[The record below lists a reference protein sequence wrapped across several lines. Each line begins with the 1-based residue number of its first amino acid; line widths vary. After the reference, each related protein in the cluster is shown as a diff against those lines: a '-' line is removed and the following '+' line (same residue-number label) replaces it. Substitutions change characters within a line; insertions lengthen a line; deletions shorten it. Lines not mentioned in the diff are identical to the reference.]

1 MPRVADH
8 DQRRAQIA
16 RAFQR
21 LLAAEGFA
29 AASFSRMATE
39 AGVSVG
45 LIQHYFAGKDV
56 LLHFAYEDAVSR
68 MGERVRV
75 RVRDG
80 EAARLPIAEVL
91 FDSLAE
97 LLPLDEERDLE
108 YRVRQGLQAQALHH
122 AGLADVARRAGGDLL
137 GYVTSVVENGMER
150 GEVEPGA
157 DAVLAARMILAT
169 VQGLA
174 DQVALSGAD
183 AFSARDVLRR
193 AVARPAPRVGH
204 PRPEPVP
211 HTGQGAHAMTRHVTV
226 RLSGGAI
233 RGRRLDGHLS
243 FRGSPMPRPRS
254 ESGDGGH
261 PCRSR
266 RGPGSGT
273 RPCQGTP
280 RRSRPSRSRTSPPST
295 RTA

>member
-29 AASFSRMATE
+29 GVSFSRVASE
-39 AGVSVG
+39 AGISVG
-45 LIQHYFAGKDV
+45 LIQHYFAGKDA
-56 LLHFAYEDAVSR
+56 LLDFAYEDATRR
-68 MGERVRV
+68 MSERVRA

-91 FDSLAE
+91 LDSLVE

-122 AGLADVARRAGGDLL
+122 AGLAEVARQAGGAILD
-137 GYVTSVVENGMER
+137 YVTMAVADGVDG
-150 GEVEPGA
+150 GEVEPGV
-157 DAVLAARMILAT
+157 DAVLAARTILAT

-183 AFSARDVLRR
+183 AFSARDALR
-193 AVARPAPRVGH
+193 
-204 PRPEPVP
+204 PVIA
-211 HTGQGAHAMTRHVTV
+211 TVFTRHFD
-226 RLSGGAI
+226 R
-233 RGRRLDGHLS
+233 
-243 FRGSPMPRPRS
+243 
-254 ESGDGGH
+254 
-261 PCRSR
+261 
-266 RGPGSGT
+266 
-273 RPCQGTP
+273 
-280 RRSRPSRSRTSPPST
+280 
-295 RTA
+295 